1 VEPQRAEHFAYFM
14 IRVRRGSLAS
24 AEGTLT
30 GLVEQLA
37 TGEKESF
44 ASAEEL
50 IRIICRWPVP
60 EHRSIRFPPMP
71 LCWAPS
77 PSPSTSPVPSGG
89 DLVQPAEEQTSDQQ
103 SCTSGKNVSASLTRC
118 RFEP

>member
-14 IRVRRGSLAS
+14 IRVHRGALVS

-30 GLVEQLA
+30 GLIEQLA

-50 IRIICRWPVP
+50 IRIVRRWPETP
-60 EHRSIRFPPMP
+60 ARYRAATAAEQEQ
-71 LCWAPS
+71 S
-77 PSPSTSPVPSGG
+77 PGAADDANERAG
-89 DLVQPAEEQTSDQQ
+89 
-103 SCTSGKNVSASLTRC
+103 R
-118 RFEP
+118 